1 MSSEDDVRDRLRL
14 AAKQYH
20 AVRASLENARDELRP
35 LVVEA
40 LKQGVMQ
47 KDVIT
52 DSGLTREYVRRLA
65 RAAGIERAN

>member
-14 AAKQYH
+14 AARQYH
-20 AVRASLENARDELRP
+20 AVRISLESARDELRP

-47 KDVIT
+47 KDVIA
-52 DSGLTREYVRRLA
+52 DSGLTREYIRRLA
-65 RAAGIERAN
+65 RAAGIERS